1 MRSKILLALA
11 GLPSR
16 GNHGGAQTCLGII
29 LGLKKKYDIEI
40 LSFIED
46 DQYLNEKVK
55 NEKFLN
61 KNNIKINY
69 INISSTAQNKISR
82 FEIIKNFLKP
92 DVKTWYKWAKYSI
105 VANKLVNKINPD
117 VILCYHYEPLA
128 ALYQSNFKIIALM
141 GDPTQE
147 LFKNSLILK
156 KNNFLTKFIKQI
168 QYMVIKS
175 ILDRIFIKLTK
186 KCEKVLFFAFQYVG
200 WSKKIGVNSSYLRT
214 PLYDDFKS
222 KRKKQK
228 IFTILMIGDL
238 SGTVTKTGL
247 DIFFKF
253 IFPKL
258 NLIIGKENFIVNI
271 VGRNNNYYKKKYNK
285 FQNIKFLG
293 KIEPADYLFLNSD
306 ILLTPNNLSLGIRV
320 RIITALGHSCPVIT
334 HVANLKGIP
343 ELKNKY
349 NSMVSNSPN
358 GLVNSIL
365 KLYKDEK
372 LKKKISINGK
382 YTFNSFF
389 SHKHVLKNL
398 SKYL

>member
-105 VANKLVNKINPD
+105 AANKLVNKINPD
-117 VILCYHYEPLA
+117 IILCYHYEPLA
-128 ALYQSNFKIIALM
+128 ALYQNNFKIIALM

-156 KNNFLTKFIKQI
+156 L
-168 QYMVIKS
+168 
-175 ILDRIFIKLTK
+175 
-186 KCEKVLFFAFQYVG
+186 
-200 WSKKIGVNSSYLRT
+200 
-214 PLYDDFKS
+214 
-222 KRKKQK
+222 
-228 IFTILMIGDL
+228 
-238 SGTVTKTGL
+238 
-247 DIFFKF
+247 
-253 IFPKL
+253 
-258 NLIIGKENFIVNI
+258 
-271 VGRNNNYYKKKYNK
+271 
-285 FQNIKFLG
+285 
-293 KIEPADYLFLNSD
+293 
-306 ILLTPNNLSLGIRV
+306 
-320 RIITALGHSCPVIT
+320 
-334 HVANLKGIP
+334 
-343 ELKNKY
+343 
-349 NSMVSNSPN
+349 
-358 GLVNSIL
+358 
-365 KLYKDEK
+365 
-372 LKKKISINGK
+372 
-382 YTFNSFF
+382 
-389 SHKHVLKNL
+389 
-398 SKYL
+398 